1 MGGEKINRV
10 RKFKYLGRVVS
21 EDDDDSQ
28 AIEAKI
34 KKARMKWAMFKRLL
48 TRENAS
54 RRVMGC
60 FYNAIVNQS
69 FCMAWKPG

>member
-10 RKFKYLGRVVS
+10 SKFKYLGRVVS
-21 EDDDDSQ
+21 EDDDDSP
-28 AIEAKI
+28 AIEANL
-34 KKARMKWAMFKRLL
+34 KKARMRWAMFKRLL

-60 FYNAIVNQS
+60 FYKAIVQ
-69 FCMAWKPG
+69 K